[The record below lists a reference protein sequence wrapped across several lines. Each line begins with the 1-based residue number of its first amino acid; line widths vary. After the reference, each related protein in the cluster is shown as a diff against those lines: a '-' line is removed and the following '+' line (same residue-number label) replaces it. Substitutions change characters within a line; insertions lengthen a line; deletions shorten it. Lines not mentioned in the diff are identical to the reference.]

1 MEDAMAAPDSNR
13 QRLKDEFIANRGY
26 WAPLWDSVLE
36 VSPEYFEAYM
46 KLSSVPWKTGTLE
59 PKVREFIY
67 IAIDTATTHLHVQ
80 GTRVHMQNAIRY
92 GATQGEL
99 MEVLQLTSVLGVHT
113 MTMGLPALVDVMR
126 KLGRSDEIESGSLT
140 PRQEK
145 MKADW
150 IAARGFWA
158 ELPEYMLRFS
168 PDFFESYVELSSVP
182 WKHGTLEPKVRELI
196 YVAID
201 ASTTHLYEAGTR
213 IHMENALR
221 HGATPS
227 EIVEVLALV
236 SVLGVH
242 TIAMGVPVMLEE
254 LAKAK
259 RA

>member
-1 MEDAMAAPDSNR
+1 MAELDPRR
-13 QRLKDEFIANRGY
+13 QHLKDKFIANRGY
-26 WAPLWDSVLE
+26 WTPLWDSVLE
-36 VSPEYFEAYM
+36 ISPEYFEAYM

-59 PKVREFIY
+59 PKVREFVY
-67 IAIDTATTHLHVQ
+67 IAIDAATTHLYEP
-80 GTRVHMQNAIRY
+80 GTRIHMRNAIRL
-92 GATQGEL
+92 GATQGEI
-99 MEVLQLTSVLGVHT
+99 MEVLQLASVLGVHT
-113 MTMGLPALVDVMR
+113 MTTGLPALVDVMR
-126 KLGRSDEIESGSLT
+126 KLGRGSEIADRPLT

-182 WKHGTLEPKVRELI
+182 WTHGTLHPKVRELI

-201 ASTTHLYEAGTR
+201 ASTTHLHEAGTR

-221 HGATPS
+221 HGATPA
-227 EIVEVLALV
+227 EIVEVLSLV

-242 TIAMGVPVMLEE
+242 TITLGVPIMLEE
-254 LAKAK
+254 FAKAGST
-259 RA
+259 

>member
-1 MEDAMAAPDSNR
+1 MTALDPYR
-13 QRLKDEFIANRGY
+13 QRLKDEFTANRGY
-26 WAPLWDSVLE
+26 WAQLWDQVLE
-36 VSPEYFEAYM
+36 ISPEYFESYM

-67 IAIDTATTHLHVQ
+67 IAIDTATTHLHEQ
-80 GTRVHMQNAIRY
+80 GTRVHIQNAIRH
-92 GATQGEL
+92 GATKAEI

-113 MTMGLPALVDVMR
+113 MTLGLPALVEVMR
-126 KLGRSDEIESGSLT
+126 KLGRSSEIEGGELT

-158 ELPEYMLRFS
+158 ELPDYMLRFS
-168 PDFFESYVELSSVP
+168 PDYFEAYVEMSSVP

-201 ASTTHLYEAGTR
+201 ASTTHLHEAGTR

-221 HGATPS
+221 QGATPA
-227 EIVEVLALV
+227 EIIEVLALA

-242 TIAMGVPVMLEE
+242 TITMGVPIMLEE
-254 LAKAK
+254 FA
-259 RA
+259 RHDEP

>member
-1 MEDAMAAPDSNR
+1 MTALDPYR
-13 QRLKDEFIANRGY
+13 QRLKDEFTANRGY
-26 WAPLWDSVLE
+26 WAKLWDQVLE
-36 VSPEYFEAYM
+36 IAPEYFEAYM

-67 IAIDTATTHLHVQ
+67 IAIDTSTTHLHEQ
-80 GTRVHMQNAIRY
+80 GTRVHMQNAIRH
-92 GATQGEL
+92 GATQAEI

-113 MTMGLPALVDVMR
+113 MTLGLPALVEVMR
-126 KLGRSDEIESGSLT
+126 KLGRSSEIESGELT

-168 PDFFESYVELSSVP
+168 PDYFEAYVEMSSVP

-201 ASTTHLYEAGTR
+201 AATTHLHEAGTR

-221 HGATPS
+221 HGATPA
-227 EIVEVLALV
+227 EIVEVLALA

-242 TIAMGVPVMLEE
+242 TITMGVPIMLEE
-254 LAKAK
+254 FAKHDDPKA
-259 RA
+259 

>member
-1 MEDAMAAPDSNR
+1 MATLDPHR
-13 QRLKDEFIANRGY
+13 QRLKDEFTESRGY
-26 WAPLWDSVLE
+26 WAPLWDQVLE
-36 VSPEYFEAYM
+36 ISPEYFEAYM

-67 IAIDTATTHLHVQ
+67 IGIDTATTHLHEQ

-92 GATQGEL
+92 GATQAEL
-99 MEVLQLTSVLGVHT
+99 MEVLQLASVLGVHT
-113 MTMGLPALVDVMR
+113 MTMGLPALVEVMR
-126 KLGRSDEIESGSLT
+126 KLGRGAEIEGQPLT

-168 PDFFESYVELSSVP
+168 PDYFETYVEMSSVP

-201 ASTTHLYEAGTR
+201 ASTTHLHEQGTR

-221 HGATPS
+221 HGATPA
-227 EIVEVLALV
+227 EIVEVLALT

-242 TIAMGVPVMLEE
+242 TITMGVPVMLEE
-254 LAKAK
+254 LAKANK
-259 RA
+259 S

>member
-1 MEDAMAAPDSNR
+1 MTALDPYR
-13 QRLKDEFIANRGY
+13 QRLKDEFTANRGY
-26 WAPLWDSVLE
+26 WAQLWDQVLE
-36 VSPEYFEAYM
+36 ISPEYFESYM

-67 IAIDTATTHLHVQ
+67 IAIDTATTHLHEQ
-80 GTRVHMQNAIRY
+80 GTRVHIQNAIRH
-92 GATQGEL
+92 GATKAEI
-99 MEVLQLTSVLGVHT
+99 MEVLELTSVLGVHT
-113 MTMGLPALVDVMR
+113 MTLGLPALVEVMR
-126 KLGRSDEIESGSLT
+126 KLGRSSEIEGGELT

-158 ELPEYMLRFS
+158 ELPDYMLRFS
-168 PDFFESYVELSSVP
+168 PDYFEAYVEMSSVP

-201 ASTTHLYEAGTR
+201 ASTTHLHEAGTR

-221 HGATPS
+221 QGATPA
-227 EIVEVLALV
+227 EIIEVLALA

-242 TIAMGVPVMLEE
+242 TITMGVPIMLEE
-254 LAKAK
+254 FAKHDEP
-259 RA
+259 

>member
-1 MEDAMAAPDSNR
+1 MTALDPYR
-13 QRLKDEFIANRGY
+13 QRLKDEFTANRGY
-26 WAPLWDSVLE
+26 WAQLWDQVLE
-36 VSPEYFEAYM
+36 ISPEYFESYM

-67 IAIDTATTHLHVQ
+67 IAIDTATTHLHEQ
-80 GTRVHMQNAIRY
+80 GTRVHIQNAIRH
-92 GATQGEL
+92 GATKAEI

-113 MTMGLPALVDVMR
+113 MTLGLPALVEVMR
-126 KLGRSDEIESGSLT
+126 KLGRSSEIEGGELT

-158 ELPEYMLRFS
+158 ELPDYMLRFS
-168 PDFFESYVELSSVP
+168 PDYFEAYVQMSSVP

-201 ASTTHLYEAGTR
+201 ASTTHLHEAGTR

-221 HGATPS
+221 QGATPA
-227 EIVEVLALV
+227 EIIEVLALA

-242 TIAMGVPVMLEE
+242 TITMGVPIMLEE
-254 LAKAK
+254 FA
-259 RA
+259 RHDEP